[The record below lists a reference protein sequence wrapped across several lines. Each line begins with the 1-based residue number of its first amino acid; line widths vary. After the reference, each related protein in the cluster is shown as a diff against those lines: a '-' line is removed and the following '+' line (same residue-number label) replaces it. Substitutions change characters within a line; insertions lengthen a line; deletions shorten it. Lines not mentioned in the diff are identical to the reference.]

1 MPETSN
7 CPGCGDTIDVDDNKV
22 EIEKLKGTLES
33 LRENMVAE
41 TEKVSSIETY
51 NKTTEAWTKYTYRY
65 FLVMLII
72 YYIFRLQ
79 KLVRH
84 PYRLL
89 YTAEQL
95 FWKAL
100 RLSHGNSSK

>member
-33 LRENMVAE
+33 LREKMVTE

-51 NKTTEAWTKYTYRY
+51 NKTTEAWTKYT
-65 FLVMLII
+65 
-72 YYIFRLQ
+72 
-79 KLVRH
+79 
-84 PYRLL
+84 
-89 YTAEQL
+89 
-95 FWKAL
+95 
-100 RLSHGNSSK
+100 